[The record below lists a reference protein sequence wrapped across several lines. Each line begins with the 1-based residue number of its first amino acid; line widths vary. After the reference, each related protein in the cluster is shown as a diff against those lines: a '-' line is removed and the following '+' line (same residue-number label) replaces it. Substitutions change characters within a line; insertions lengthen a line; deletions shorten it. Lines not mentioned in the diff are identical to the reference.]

1 MGILGIL
8 LVLVCLL
15 NLAALS
21 NVEGFNHD
29 LADTFKQYN
38 EAVQAGDS
46 AAMES
51 AKESYEY
58 YVERSNIRVSGTAV
72 FNIVLIL
79 FIIVLMVATTIVV
92 RISIA
97 KPAKDASSHLSE
109 IVQKI
114 KENRGDLTERIQ
126 TKSQDEIG
134 QLVLGINGFIENLQN
149 LMKKMQEQSAKMML
163 SVDEVTCQVDE
174 SNKNAMSVSSTT
186 QEIAASMEA
195 VASTLEQISQGSA
208 RILEKIQTMDENAQT
223 GSANMRD
230 IRNRARNMKG
240 EAEGS
245 KKDAIQVFHEVGTSL
260 QQAVGESKSVE
271 QINALTG
278 TILSIASQTNLLALN
293 ASIEAARAGEAG
305 KGFAVVAE
313 EIRALADNS
322 RETASDIQKIS
333 ELVTAAVNKLA
344 AEASKM
350 LEFVNREVV
359 QDYDNFV
366 NIIVQYEQ
374 DADEMNGILTDF
386 AGQVAAIAQTMETM
400 NQGIGNINITV
411 DESAKAISEV
421 AEDSSQLVG
430 AISHIQEQTENNR
443 VISKELENEVK
454 RFEKV

>member
-1 MGILGIL
+1 
-8 LVLVCLL
+8 
-15 NLAALS
+15 
-21 NVEGFNHD
+21 
-29 LADTFKQYN
+29 
-38 EAVQAGDS
+38 
-46 AAMES
+46 
-51 AKESYEY
+51 
-58 YVERSNIRVSGTAV
+58 
-72 FNIVLIL
+72 
-79 FIIVLMVATTIVV
+79 
-92 RISIA
+92 
-97 KPAKDASSHLSE
+97 
-109 IVQKI
+109 
-114 KENRGDLTERIQ
+114 
-126 TKSQDEIG
+126 
-134 QLVLGINGFIENLQN
+134 
-149 LMKKMQEQSAKMML
+149 
-163 SVDEVTCQVDE
+163 
-174 SNKNAMSVSSTT
+174 MS
-186 QEIAASMEA
+186 
-195 VASTLEQISQGSA
+195 
-208 RILEKIQTMDENAQT
+208 
-223 GSANMRD
+223 
-230 IRNRARNMKG
+230 
-240 EAEGS
+240 
-245 KKDAIQVFHEVGTSL
+245 
-260 QQAVGESKSVE
+260 
-271 QINALTG
+271 
-278 TILSIASQTNLLALN
+278 LN